1 MATLTSKL
9 TLNSN
14 TLTSDALSLS
24 VTKTSTVAGDVRQY
38 RTVTSATKS
47 VLLAA
52 ASYGKSYIYL
62 KNMDASIVISIG
74 MDTEADDNIDNNA
87 TDVFMTLGGG
97 EFAFFP
103 WAATYDLHVDAASG
117 TPTLEVG
124 IFEAA

>member
-1 MATLTSKL
+1 MATLTAKL
-9 TLNSN
+9 NLVSTTLTTDTLNM
-14 TLTSDALSLS
+14 SLS
-24 VTKTSTVAGDVRQY
+24 KVLTVSGDVRQY
-38 RTVTSATKS
+38 RTVTSSTKA

-117 TPTLEVG
+117 TPALEVG
-124 IFEAA
+124 IFEVA